1 MFNIFDNK
9 KVVKNSVGESFL
21 DFTKRSIKWSG
32 NKILIDTTELVTDE
46 FEMRPD
52 LISQYSYGSTNKSDL
67 YLKYN
72 GISNPFSI
80 QSGDIIIIPNEEA
93 MLKEFYKEDIQ
104 TFATPSF
111 KRKSVKNLSKEK
123 FNKESGTSWQDKNTP
138 NIAKDNNGNF
148 LPPNIEIK
156 EGKITFG
163 GNIGKSKTEC
173 CDVPLSKSEFLNKI
187 IKNRIK
193 NGS

>member
-1 MFNIFDNK
+1 MYNIFDNK
-9 KVVKNSVGESFL
+9 KKITKSDGESIL
-21 DFTKRSIKWSG
+21 DLTRRSIKWSG
-32 NKILIDTTELVTDE
+32 SKIIIDTTDFVTDE

-52 LISQYSYGSTNKSDL
+52 LISQYSYGNTNKSDL

-80 QSGDIIIIPNEEA
+80 KSGDIIIIPNEES
-93 MLKEFYKEDIQ
+93 MLNEFFKDSEE
-104 TFATPSF
+104 TTASNSF
-111 KRKSVKNLSKEK
+111 KRKSVKNLSKDK
-123 FNKESGTSWQDKNTP
+123 FNKESGISWKDKNTP

-193 NGS
+193 NGG